1 VAQALRARLQGRFA
15 PATRPLPLDWSAEWE
30 QVAEFAAPEC
40 APLLTAARMGG
51 GRPPTVGFEL
61 AGAAGRVIGQAEL
74 AWEARH
80 VAVFLDDA
88 DASRDVFARAGWR
101 TFLAAE
107 VEAIVAA
114 LTRAA

>member
-1 VAQALRARLQGRFA
+1 MGAA
-15 PATRPLPLDWSAEWE
+15 
-30 QVAEFAAPEC
+30 AEFAAPEC

-51 GRPPTVGFEL
+51 GRPPSVGYEL
-61 AGAAGRVIGQAEL
+61 AGAAARLIGQAEL

-88 DASRDVFARAGWR
+88 DASRDVFAGAGWR
-101 TFLAAE
+101 TYLATE